1 MKRCQQF
8 IAMIHV
14 YENSPSRLL
23 LNKIFKVLFLVAL
36 DYWKKVIV
44 PLYYIMIGFLGRIFF
59 PLL

>member
-1 MKRCQQF
+1 MCQQF

-14 YENSPSRLL
+14 HEKSPSRLL
-23 LNKIFKVLFLVAL
+23 LDQIFKVLFLDAL

-44 PLYYIMIGFLGRIFF
+44 PLYYIIIGFLGRISF